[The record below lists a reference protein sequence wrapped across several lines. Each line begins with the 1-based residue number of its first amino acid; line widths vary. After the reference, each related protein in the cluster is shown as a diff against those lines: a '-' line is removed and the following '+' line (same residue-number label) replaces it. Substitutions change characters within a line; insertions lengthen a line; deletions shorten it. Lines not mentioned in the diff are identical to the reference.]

1 VTAALVQTFWELDV
15 PPHRAAKLSGIG
27 CSSKT
32 TAYFLKQAHGFNTVH
47 GRMPSVLTGANL
59 ANRDLIYL
67 GVSGD
72 GDSASIGIGQ
82 FVHAIRR
89 GVNMVYIVENNG
101 VYGLTK
107 GQFSATADQ
116 GSVSKKGVVNSDAPI
131 DLVSLAL
138 SLGATYVARGFS
150 GDKQQLVP
158 LIEAAISH
166 RGAAFIDVVSPCVA
180 FNNHAGSTKSYDYV
194 RQHNEAVN
202 RLDVIP
208 PRAEIAVEYPEGE
221 AIEVEQHDGS
231 VLKLRKLSASYDPGD
246 RIAAMNFIHEH
257 QARGEVVTGLL
268 YVDRKAR
275 DMHQHLNTI
284 AAPFNKLGA
293 KELCPG
299 KATLDKINASLR

>member
-1 VTAALVQTFWELDV
+1 
-15 PPHRAAKLSGIG
+15 
-27 CSSKT
+27 
-32 TAYFLKQAHGFNTVH
+32 
-47 GRMPSVLTGANL
+47 
-59 ANRDLIYL
+59 
-67 GVSGD
+67 
-72 GDSASIGIGQ
+72 
-82 FVHAIRR
+82 
-89 GVNMVYIVENNG
+89 
-101 VYGLTK
+101 
-107 GQFSATADQ
+107 
-116 GSVSKKGVVNSDAPI
+116 VSKKGVVNSDAPI

-158 LIEAAISH
+158 LIQAAITH

-202 RLDVIP
+202 RLDVIQ
-208 PRAEIAVEYPEGE
+208 PRAEISVEYAEGE

-231 VLKLRKLSASYDPGD
+231 TLRLRKLSASYDPGD

-275 DMHQHLNTI
+275 DLHQHLNTVVV
-284 AAPFNKLGA
+284 PFNGLGA

-299 KATLDKINASLR
+299 QATLEKINASLR